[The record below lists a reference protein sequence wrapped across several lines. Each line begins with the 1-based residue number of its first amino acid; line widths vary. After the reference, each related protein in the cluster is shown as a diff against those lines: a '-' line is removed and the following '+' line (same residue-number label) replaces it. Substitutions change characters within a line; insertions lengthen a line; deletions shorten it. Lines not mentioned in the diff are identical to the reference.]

1 LLADAWYA
9 LKVGEIM
16 NRFPTHSRDDNQDE
30 DHQSSGRRVADRTS
44 ESHSEEGRWLSI
56 DAACKILGVD
66 QSTLRR
72 WSDSGKIPVFRTPGG
87 HRRYSEDD
95 LRSFMQGEQRPRRRM
110 SRQLLTT
117 MSLSGYERDY
127 LHEASTHSWYH
138 AYDAGTLSEL
148 RPLGRQM
155 VDLTIRYISGR
166 GARDE
171 ILDRSQAIGRQY
183 GFYSSQVGLS
193 TADALEAFLFFRRP
207 VIHAVIR
214 YIEEESVSTRRAA
227 RILSELT
234 DFMDQVLVATITA
247 HRDHS

>member
-1 LLADAWYA
+1 MSRFGPRSDKNGWNDDRSAAPSRAARQQADEPPA
-9 LKVGEIM
+9 
-16 NRFPTHSRDDNQDE
+16 E
-30 DHQSSGRRVADRTS
+30 D
-44 ESHSEEGRWLSI
+44 GRWLSI

-138 AYDAGTLSEL
+138 SYDPATLAEL
-148 RPLGRQM
+148 RPLGRTM
-155 VDLTIRYISGR
+155 VDLTIRYVSGK

-171 ILDRSQAIGRQY
+171 ILERSQAIGRQY

-193 TADALEAFLFFRRP
+193 TSDALAAFLFFRRP
-207 VIHAVIR
+207 VVHAVIR
-214 YIEEESVSTRRAA
+214 YIEEENVSTHRAA

-234 DFMDQVLVATITA
+234 DFMDQVLIATITA
-247 HRDHS
+247 HREHART

>member
-1 LLADAWYA
+1 MSPYA
-9 LKVGEIM
+9 PLPDQSDWEDERPSGSTRSGPARARAPRARV
-16 NRFPTHSRDDNQDE
+16 DDSAPE
-30 DHQSSGRRVADRTS
+30 DN
-44 ESHSEEGRWLSI
+44 RWLSI

-72 WSDSGKIPVFRTPGG
+72 WSDSGKVPVFRTPGG

-110 SRQLLTT
+110 SRQLLTN

-138 AYDAGTLSEL
+138 SYDQHTLGEL

-155 VDLTIRYISGR
+155 VDLTVRYVSGR

-171 ILDRSQAIGRQY
+171 ILDRSRAIGRQY
-183 GFYSSQVGLS
+183 GYYSARVGLS
-193 TADALEAFLFFRRP
+193 TSDALEAFLFFRRP

-214 YIEEESVSTRRAA
+214 YIEEESVGTRRAA
-227 RILSELT
+227 RIISELT
-234 DFMDQVLVATITA
+234 DFMDQVLVSTITA
-247 HRDHS
+247 HREHATT

>member
-1 LLADAWYA
+1 MSPFAPESD
-9 LKVGEIM
+9 
-16 NRFPTHSRDDNQDE
+16 PDDRDERAPVRQRSAS
-30 DHQSSGRRVADRTS
+30 QTS
-44 ESHSEEGRWLSI
+44 EQPAEDGRWLSI

-127 LHEASTHSWYH
+127 MHEASTHSWYH
-138 AYDAGTLSEL
+138 AYDASTLAEL

-171 ILDRSQAIGRQY
+171 ILERSQAIGRQY
-183 GFYSSQVGLS
+183 GYFSSRVGLS
-193 TADALEAFLFFRRP
+193 TTDAMEAFLFFRRP

-214 YIEEESVSTRRAA
+214 YIEEENVSTRRAA

-247 HRDHS
+247 HQKHS

>member
-1 LLADAWYA
+1 MSPFAPNADQDD
-9 LKVGEIM
+9 
-16 NRFPTHSRDDNQDE
+16 RDERRSANQTDE
-30 DHQSSGRRVADRTS
+30 QHT
-44 ESHSEEGRWLSI
+44 EEGRWLSI

-127 LHEASTHSWYH
+127 MHEASTHSWYH
-138 AYDAGTLSEL
+138 AYDSGTLAEL

-171 ILDRSQAIGRQY
+171 IIERSQAIGRQY
-183 GFYSSQVGLS
+183 GYYSSRVGLS
-193 TADALEAFLFFRRP
+193 TSDAMEAFLFFRRP

-214 YIEEESVSTRRAA
+214 YIEEENISTRRAA

-247 HRDHS
+247 HQEHSR

>member
-1 LLADAWYA
+1 
-9 LKVGEIM
+9 M
-16 NRFPTHSRDDNQDE
+16 MSPSSPTSDHGDRDDERAPGGMGLTPARGSLSRAGSVSARQ
-30 DHQSSGRRVADRTS
+30 
-44 ESHSEEGRWLSI
+44 EEGRWLSI

-72 WSDSGKIPVFRTPGG
+72 WSDSGKVPVFRTPGG

-110 SRQLLTT
+110 SRQLLTN

-138 AYDAGTLSEL
+138 AYDPRTLAEL

-155 VDLTIRYISGR
+155 VDLTIRYVSGR

-171 ILDRSQAIGRQY
+171 ILDRGRAIGRQY
-183 GFYSSQVGLS
+183 GFYSSRVGLS
-193 TADALEAFLFFRRP
+193 TSDALEAFLFFRRP

-214 YIEEESVSTRRAA
+214 YIEEESVNTNRAA

-234 DFMDQVLVATITA
+234 DFMDQVLVSTIIA
-247 HRDHS
+247 HREHART

>member
-1 LLADAWYA
+1 MSPFSSFADD
-9 LKVGEIM
+9 
-16 NRFPTHSRDDNQDE
+16 TDRDDERGPSAGSVTGQ
-30 DHQSSGRRVADRTS
+30 V
-44 ESHSEEGRWLSI
+44 SHSQADDGRWLSI

-95 LRSFMQGEQRPRRRM
+95 LRSFMQGEQKPRRRM

-127 LHEASTHSWYH
+127 LHEASTHAWYRS
-138 AYDAGTLSEL
+138 YDAGTLSEL

-171 ILDRSQAIGRQY
+171 ILERSLAIGRRY
-183 GFYSSQVGLS
+183 GYFSSKVGLS
-193 TADALEAFLFFRRP
+193 TTDALEAFLFFRRP

-214 YIEEESVSTRRAA
+214 YIEEESVSTRRSA
-227 RILSELT
+227 RILSELS
-234 DFMDQVLVATITA
+234 DFMDQVLVATITSHREHA
-247 HRDHS
+247 HR

>member
-1 LLADAWYA
+1 MTPISSFSD
-9 LKVGEIM
+9 
-16 NRFPTHSRDDNQDE
+16 SDDRDDTASSRPTFSRQEQSQPSE
-30 DHQSSGRRVADRTS
+30 D
-44 ESHSEEGRWLSI
+44 GRWLSI

-72 WSDSGKIPVFRTPGG
+72 WSDSGKIPVFRTPVG

-127 LHEASTHSWYH
+127 LHEATTHSWYH
-138 AYDAGTLSEL
+138 AYDAGTLAEL

-171 ILDRSQAIGRQY
+171 LLERGQAIGRQY
-183 GFYSSQVGLS
+183 GYYSSRVGLS
-193 TADALEAFLFFRRP
+193 TTDALEAFLFFRRP
-207 VIHAVIR
+207 VIHAVIQ
-214 YIEEESVSTRRAA
+214 YIEEENLNTSRAA
-227 RILSELT
+227 RILNELT
-234 DFMDQVLVATITA
+234 DFTDRVLVSTTTA
-247 HRDHS
+247 HQEHSPD

>member
-1 LLADAWYA
+1 MPDRDRESMSSRPLPAKQENAD
-9 LKVGEIM
+9 
-16 NRFPTHSRDDNQDE
+16 NDRQPTGGNIQPGD
-30 DHQSSGRRVADRTS
+30 
-44 ESHSEEGRWLSI
+44 EGRWLSI

-110 SRQLLTT
+110 SRQLLTS

-127 LHEASTHSWYH
+127 LHEASSHSWYH
-138 AYDAGTLSEL
+138 AYDAATLAEL

-166 GARDE
+166 GQREE
-171 ILDRSQAIGRQY
+171 ILEQGEAIGRRY
-183 GFYSSQVGLS
+183 GYSSARVGLS
-193 TADALEAFLFFRRP
+193 TVEALDAFLFFRKP

-214 YIEEESVSTRRAA
+214 YIEEENLDTRRAA
-227 RILSELT
+227 RILSELSDFT
-234 DFMDQVLVATITA
+234 DKVLMATITA
-247 HRDHS
+247 HQEHAGK